1 VTLST
6 EWIWVTTLASHSSF
20 HGTGSALAKTFRTI
34 HLAKSMSFGDFPV
47 SAVADAES
55 LVLKPGS
62 CQLW

>member
-1 VTLST
+1 VSLPEAVSP
-6 EWIWVTTLASHSSF
+6 IFIGIAG
-20 HGTGSALAKTFRTI
+20 GTLAKTPDRISFRTI